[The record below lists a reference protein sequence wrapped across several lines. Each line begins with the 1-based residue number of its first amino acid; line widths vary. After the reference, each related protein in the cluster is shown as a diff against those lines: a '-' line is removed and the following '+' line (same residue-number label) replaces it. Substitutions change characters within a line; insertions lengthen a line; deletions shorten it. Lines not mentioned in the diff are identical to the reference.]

1 LKNFYFETICGCFYS
16 KEGEERLNDYDPINR
31 NLIIMPSININSNRI
46 EFEVDSNCIKV
57 VNENFFVPLM
67 FQLSQMSFF
76 PMLSWVVLFIVGLF
90 K

>member
-1 LKNFYFETICGCFYS
+1 
-16 KEGEERLNDYDPINR
+16 
-31 NLIIMPSININSNRI
+31 MPSININSNRI